1 MKILVLDLSPL
12 ARRLIREE
20 LLVSDYEVI
29 EAESPEQALDILSR
43 VRDISLMT
51 TAVSLG
57 NIDGL
62 EFIANLRSP
71 EARTRLERLNNADIP
86 VLLVTSNDTDAD
98 RVKGFRVGAADFIQ
112 KPWHR
117 GELAARVESALG
129 QGDELRGMSIL
140 VAEDSATTRV
150 FIRACL
156 ARLGVTIHEVDD
168 GQAALDF
175 LSRNHV
181 DLVLTDLSMIHLDG
195 DALCLKIRRTL
206 GLTDLPVIFLSATD
220 DRDTIISLFRLGATD
235 YLKKPFYQEEL
246 VARLKVHLQ
255 REKLMGTLKEIADVG
270 IGSGAG

>member
-1 MKILVLDLSPL
+1 MKVLVLDLSPL

-20 LLVSDYEVI
+20 LLVSDYEI
-29 EAESPEQALDILSR
+29 LEAETPEQALEILSR
-43 VRDISLMT
+43 VKDISLMT

-57 NIDGL
+57 SMDGF
-62 EFIANLRSP
+62 EFIAKLRS
-71 EARTRLERLNNADIP
+71 EETRRRLKPLNNDTVELMI
-86 VLLVTSNDTDAD
+86 VTSNDTDTD

-117 GELAARVESALG
+117 GELAARIESALG

-140 VAEDSATTRV
+140 VAEDSSTTRV

-168 GQAALDF
+168 GHTALEF

-181 DLVLTDLSMIHLDG
+181 DLVLTDLNMIQLDG
-195 DALCLKIRRTL
+195 DALCLKIRRSL
-206 GLTDLPVIFLSATD
+206 GLKDLPVIFLSAND
-220 DRDTIISLFRLGATD
+220 DRDTIITLFRMGATD

-246 VARLKVHLQ
+246 MARLKVHLQ
-255 REKLMGTLKEIADVG
+255 REKLMAAAKE
-270 IGSGAG
+270 GALS

>member
-20 LLVSDYEVI
+20 LLVSDYEVV
-29 EAESPEQALDILSR
+29 EAESPEQALHILAS
-43 VRDISLMT
+43 VRDIALMT

-57 NIDGL
+57 SIDGF
-62 EFIANLRSP
+62 EFIANLRS
-71 EARTRLERLNNADIP
+71 EETRRRLKPVNNDNIP
-86 VLLVTSNDTDAD
+86 LMIVTSNDTDAD

-112 KPWHR
+112 KPWQR
-117 GELAARVESALG
+117 GELAARIEAALG
-129 QGDELRGMSIL
+129 HGDDLRGMSIL

-168 GQAALDF
+168 GHTALDF

-181 DLVLTDLSMIHLDG
+181 DLVLTDLNMIHLDG

-206 GLTDLPVIFLSATD
+206 GLKDLPVIFLSAND
-220 DRDTIISLFRLGATD
+220 DRDTIIALFRMGATD

-246 VARLKVHLQ
+246 MARLKVHLQ
-255 REKLMGTLKEIADVG
+255 REKLMATVRDEASV
-270 IGSGAG
+270 

>member
-20 LLVSDYEVI
+20 LLVSDYEII
-29 EAESPEQALDILSR
+29 EAESPGQAL
-43 VRDISLMT
+43 
-51 TAVSLG
+51 
-57 NIDGL
+57 
-62 EFIANLRSP
+62 
-71 EARTRLERLNNADIP
+71 DIP

-129 QGDELRGMSIL
+129 RGDELRGMSIL

-156 ARLGVTIHEVDD
+156 ARLG
-168 GQAALDF
+168 
-175 LSRNHV
+175 RNHV
-181 DLVLTDLSMIHLDG
+181 DLVLTDLNMIHLDS

-206 GLTDLPVIFLSATD
+206 GLTDLPVIFLSAND

-255 REKLMGTLKEIADVG
+255 REKLLGTLKGIADVRFD
-270 IGSGAG
+270 GSAEAGVGEPEALGTV